1 MNGTI
6 WQRAKAIAKK
16 TRLKRIV
23 IGFFVFLVLFG
34 VVGYFT
40 LPGIIRSQAEKILTK
55 ELHRPV
61 TIEKITVSPYW
72 LAVTVHKF
80 KLMEPDGQTVFVSFD
95 RFRVSLSPESVLRLA
110 PVIRRVKLV
119 NPYIHVS
126 RNSTGKFNYNDFL
139 ARQPKEASSS
149 PLSGRFRIQNIR
161 IEGGT
166 FIYDDAYDAQPL
178 HASLKQFELNV
189 KGLAV
194 NLNAREVDIDEIT
207 SNNAA
212 YFVKTLKSRRRIA
225 SATPVVVPTTLT
237 APIASIEKKEP
248 LTSSKRIAKKSVKK
262 EALPFVV
269 NIGKIDIDNW
279 AAKLEDHHLKTPVTT
294 TVSRISLDAKHISSI
309 LSKKSAFDLKA
320 TVNAKGKFQAKGALS
335 ISPLIADLK
344 LSIKDMNIAG
354 LQPYF
359 TDKINLFVSSANLSS
374 NAAIQVQQDKTGAIT
389 GNIKGDIALD
399 DVMTVDK
406 ASEKRL
412 IRWKSLSMNGI
423 DIQIAPL
430 AIMVDSIVLN
440 DYFARITVNER
451 GRFNLQDI
459 VPDPEPAAA
468 IAATPA
474 ASAMAEPSRTQ
485 DSQGA
490 ATAGTEALDV
500 APATSPPAQAKT
512 THAIP
517 PIKINKVT
525 LENGKIR
532 FHDNYI
538 KPNYKATLLGFGGTV
553 TGLSSDPNS
562 KATIN
567 LHGKVNNAPLMV
579 YGDINPLKEELYLD
593 LHAEVHGIE
602 LSPLSAYAS
611 KYTGY
616 GIDKGQMSFEVA
628 YKVENGELTA
638 NNRLIL
644 DQLTF
649 SEDAQNEEV
658 ETMPVQ
664 FAVSLLRDGD
674 GVIDI
679 ELPISGSLNDP
690 DFSVGSIIGK
700 AFVNM
705 LGKAIT
711 SPFALLGSMFGSD
724 EDLSWLEFDPGQ
736 SAIREQQED
745 KLKAMAEALN
755 SRPEIKLEVT
765 GLADPDTDKEGLAR
779 ANLLRKLRT
788 AKISNMGTKGKDLPQ
803 NKVEIS
809 QTEYP
814 VLIKQVYRGENLL
827 NLRALIGKQK
837 ELSAPEMEKSLLE
850 KVKIENEDLNGLATQ
865 RAVSTKE
872 WLMSKGN
879 VPAGRIFIRAG
890 KLADKEEDKTEGK
903 AKFSRVEFS
912 IKD

>member
-6 WQRAKAIAKK
+6 WQRAMAIAKK
-16 TRLKRIV
+16 MRLKRIV
-23 IGFFVFLVLFG
+23 IGFFVFLIVFG
-34 VVGYFT
+34 VVGYFA

-126 RNSTGKFNYNDFL
+126 RNSTGKFNFNDFL
-139 ARQPKEASSS
+139 ARQPKEESSS

-166 FIYDDAYDAQPL
+166 FLYDDAYDVQPL

-189 KGLAV
+189 KGLVV

-212 YFVKTLKSRRRIA
+212 YFAKTLKRRERVA
-225 SATPVVVPTTLT
+225 SVA
-237 APIASIEKKEP
+237 
-248 LTSSKRIAKKSVKK
+248 KK
-262 EALPFVV
+262 EASPASQTASLKRSGKKSTKNEEKPFDVS
-269 NIGKIDIDNW
+269 IGKIDIDNW

-294 TVSRISLDAKHISSI
+294 TVSRISLDAKNLSSN
-309 LSKKSAFDLKA
+309 LSNKNSFHLNAA
-320 TVNAKGKFQAKGALS
+320 VNAKGKLNVKGAVS
-335 ISPLIADLK
+335 ISPLIADVK
-344 LSIKDMNIAG
+344 LSIKDINIAG

-359 TDKINLFVSSANLSS
+359 ADKINLLVSSANLSS
-374 NAAIQVQQDKTGAIT
+374 NATVKLKQDKTGATT
-389 GNIKGDIALD
+389 GNIAGDIALN
-399 DVMTVDK
+399 DVMTLDK
-406 ASEKRL
+406 VNEKRL
-412 IRWKSLSMNGI
+412 MHWKSLSLNGI

-430 AIMVDSIVLN
+430 AIVVNDIALN
-440 DYFARITVNER
+440 DYFMRITVNEK

-459 VPDPEPAAA
+459 VPDPEPAPSTTTSASPT
-468 IAATPA
+468 IAATHEGTRA
-474 ASAMAEPSRTQ
+474 QE
-485 DSQGA
+485 
-490 ATAGTEALDV
+490 TEAVGTSGPLA
-500 APATSPPAQAKT
+500 APPVTARPVQASPTALL
-512 THAIP
+512 P

-532 FHDNYI
+532 FRDSYI
-538 KPNYKATLLGFGGTV
+538 KPNYKATLTDFGGTI
-553 TGLSSDPNS
+553 TGLSSDANTNAS
-562 KATIN
+562 IN

-579 YGDINPLKEELYLD
+579 YGDINPLKDELYLD

-616 GIDKGQMSFEVA
+616 GIEKGQLSFEVA
-628 YKVENGELTA
+628 YKVENRELTA

-649 SEDAQNEEV
+649 NEDTQNETAEKL
-658 ETMPVQ
+658 PVQ
-664 FAVSLLRDGD
+664 LAVSLLRDSD

-690 DFSVGSIIGK
+690 EFSVGSIIGK

-705 LGKAIT
+705 MGKAIT
-711 SPFALLGSMFGSD
+711 SPFALLGSLFGD
-724 EDLSWLEFDPGQ
+724 HEDLGWLEFDAGQ
-736 SAIREQQED
+736 SAIPAQQEE
-745 KLKAMAEALN
+745 KLNTLAEALKQ
-755 SRPEIKLEVT
+755 RPELKLEVT
-765 GLADPDTDKEGLAR
+765 GLADPDTDKAGLAH
-779 ANLLRKLRT
+779 ATLQRKLRA
-788 AKISNMGTKGKDLPQ
+788 AKIKNMGEKGKNLAP
-803 NKVEIS
+803 NKVEITK
-809 QTEYP
+809 TEYP
-814 VLIKQVYRGENLL
+814 ILIRQVYRSENLL
-827 NLRALIGKQK
+827 SLRALAGKM
-837 ELSAPEMEKSLLE
+837 SVTEMEQSLLQ
-850 KVKIENEDLNGLATQ
+850 KVKVGPEELNALATQ

-872 WLMSKGN
+872 WLMSKGQ
-879 VPAGRIFIRAG
+879 VQGARVYIRSGR
-890 KLADKEEDKTEGK
+890 LADKEDDKADGK
-903 AKFSRVEFS
+903 AKFSRVEFA
-912 IKD
+912 IK